1 MTETAQP
8 AVVGAGPGGYTAAL
22 PGRRPG
28 AGAAGALLV
37 ALAAFVALP
46 SANYLVFAGIPFDS
60 LPQYLVL
67 VALAPFAVWPWLR
80 RRWCAAVAR
89 WRAPWVGL
97 AIAALAGGALVKGV
111 LFVDGGYEG
120 FAGCY
125 QALYR
130 QHRNYWPRVDDRRT
144 GPCEKSW
151 TNPLGRFHATR
162 IDPVLDFGPED
173 WNLSFVNDNRFNFY
187 NWRNGSVPRDR
198 LPFSVWWRGVVF
210 SPESRNVALTYV
222 GRVRV
227 WLGGRALS
235 FPTSHGAA
243 RTAGFRLPAG
253 STGMVVEYTFDDGSR
268 VGSPPAS
275 GPVLR
280 LTERTAG
287 GGPLRPRAVAAVHRL
302 AGGAVDTLA
311 FASAVLLAVFWI
323 GVVGAHWKPL
333 LATAAAAGAVH
344 AAAGGAPVIGVDVL
358 TTSALLIP
366 AGLTLLLR
374 SRPSAL
380 AAAYW
385 CVAALM
391 LAHEAGMATSLDAVL
406 IRRGGS
412 DFLTYESFARSML
425 NTGSLEGG
433 EEVFYY
439 QPFFRYVLFVER
451 LVLGGGDVLLPAF
464 VRTALVTSVFGLAWS
479 FPVGKGRL
487 RAGLSVSAFM
497 LLLVL
502 VNTVDVVSLL
512 RRGVSEYP
520 TWIAFPLFFAL
531 LFRAAGGRTTFAAFL
546 LGLSGITRIDQAPG
560 LLWSFAV
567 RARTALRARTAGFL
581 PAAGVLAIL
590 AVLPALHNHV
600 YGGRLVWTTTSA
612 TIEDNLQFAPGRWL
626 DVWHDHEAGEGALKH
641 LEGVFYTGS
650 RTSRGQW
657 FAYRGLQALWVVA
670 LCVALADRRAG
681 PAANPRAESGARDG
695 WDSLLVLLIPA
706 AFLAPYFF
714 YGTDNYY
721 PRHVVAGHLAMG
733 AAALHAASRA
743 GTAGRRGPA
752 GRRPRSR
759 RGQRFRRRVPGPD
772 VDRDAAEPV
781 EDAPHRRPAR
791 REASSWSRTAG
802 PARRGPWRRPARQAR
817 PRRGRLW
824 SSPRPPV
831 VA

>member
-1 MTETAQP
+1 MAGLTSRVSSP
-8 AVVGAGPGGYTAAL
+8 ADGHPGRARRAAGVLLAAL
-22 PGRRPG
+22 G
-28 AGAAGALLV
+28 
-37 ALAAFVALP
+37 AFVALP

-67 VALAPFAVWPWLR
+67 LALAPVAVWPWLR
-80 RRWCAAVAR
+80 RRWCAAVAS
-89 WRAPWVGL
+89 WRAPWIGL

-130 QHRNYWPRVDDRRT
+130 AHHNYWPRVDDRRA

-173 WNLSFVNDNRFNFY
+173 WNLSFVNDDRFNFY

-198 LPFSVWWRGVVF
+198 LPFSVWWYGVVS

-222 GRVRV
+222 GRVRI
-227 WLGGRALS
+227 WLGGRPLS
-235 FPTSHGAA
+235 FPPAHGAA

-253 STGMVVEYTFDDGSR
+253 STGVVVEYMFDDNSR

-280 LTERTAG
+280 LTEAEAG

-302 AGGAVDTLA
+302 AGGAADTLA
-311 FASAVLLAVFWI
+311 LASAALLAVFWI
-323 GVVGAHWKPL
+323 GVVGTHWRPL
-333 LATAAAAGAVH
+333 LATAAAAVAVR
-344 AAAGGAPVIGVDVL
+344 AAGGGPAIGVDVL

-366 AGLTLLLR
+366 GGLVLLLR

-391 LAHEAGMATSLDAVL
+391 LAHEAGTAASLDAVL

-412 DFLTYESFARSML
+412 DFLTYESFARSIL

-451 LVLGGGDVLLPAF
+451 LVLGDGDVLLPAF
-464 VRTALVTSVFGLAWS
+464 VRTALVTSVFVLACS

-487 RAGLSVSAFM
+487 RAVLSVSAFM

-502 VNTVDVVSLL
+502 VNTEDVVSLL
-512 RRGVSEYP
+512 RRGASEYP

-531 LFRAAGGRTTFAAFL
+531 LFRAAGGRTTLAAFL
-546 LGLSGITRIDQAPG
+546 LGLSGITRLDQAPG
-560 LLWSFAV
+560 LLCSFGV
-567 RARTALRARTAGFL
+567 RARTALRARALRDFL

-626 DVWHDHEAGEGALKH
+626 NVWHDHGAVEKALKQ
-641 LEGVFYTGS
+641 LEGVFNTGS
-650 RTSRGQW
+650 RASRGQW
-657 FAYRGLQALWVVA
+657 FVYVYRGLQALWIMA
-670 LCVALADRRAG
+670 LCVALADGRAG
-681 PAANPRAESGARDG
+681 PGANPKAESGARDG
-695 WDSLLVLLIPA
+695 WDSVLVLLIPA

-733 AAALHAASRA
+733 AAALHAAGRT
-743 GTAGRRGPA
+743 GTATGRRGPA
-752 GRRPRSR
+752 GRTQRSR
-759 RGQRFRRRVPGPD
+759 R
-772 VDRDAAEPV
+772 
-781 EDAPHRRPAR
+781 RP
-791 REASSWSRTAG
+791 
-802 PARRGPWRRPARQAR
+802 PRQAR
-817 PRRGRLW
+817 PGEGGSGHL
-824 SSPRPPV
+824 SDLL
-831 VA
+831 

>member
-1 MTETAQP
+1 MAGLTSRVSSP
-8 AVVGAGPGGYTAAL
+8 ADGPAGRAHRAAAAL
-22 PGRRPG
+22 L
-28 AGAAGALLV
+28 A

-46 SANYLVFAGIPFDS
+46 SANYLVFAGVPFDS

-67 VALAPFAVWPWLR
+67 VALAPVAVWPWLR
-80 RRWCAAVAR
+80 RRWCAAVAS
-89 WRAPWVGL
+89 WRAPWIGL
-97 AIAALAGGALVKGV
+97 AIAALAGGTLVKGV

-130 QHRNYWPRVDDRRT
+130 EHRNYWPRVDDGRT

-198 LPFSVWWRGVVF
+198 LPFSVWWRGVVS

-227 WLGGRALS
+227 RLGGRTLS
-235 FPTSHGAA
+235 FPASHGAA

-253 STGMVVEYTFDDGSR
+253 EHGMVVEYTFDDGSR
-268 VGSPPAS
+268 VGSPPAP

-287 GGPLRPRAVAAVHRL
+287 GAGPLRPRSAAAVRRL
-302 AGGAVDTLA
+302 AGGAADALA
-311 FASAVLLAVFWI
+311 LASTALLAGFWI

-333 LATAAAAGAVH
+333 LATAAAAAAVR
-344 AAAGGAPVIGVDVL
+344 ASAGGAPVAGVDVL
-358 TTSALLIP
+358 TTAALLIP
-366 AGLTLLLR
+366 GGLVLLLR

-385 CVAALM
+385 CAAALM
-391 LAHEAGMATSLDAVL
+391 LAHEAGVAASLDAVL
-406 IRRGGS
+406 IRRGGG

-433 EEVFYY
+433 EAVFHY
-439 QPFFRYVLFVER
+439 QPFFRYVLFAER

-464 VRTALVTSVFGLAWS
+464 VRTALVTSLFGLVWS
-479 FPVGKGRL
+479 FPAGKGRL
-487 RAGLSVSAFM
+487 RAGLSVSACM

-502 VNTVDVVSLL
+502 VNTVEVASLL

-531 LFRAAGGRTTFAAFL
+531 FFRAAGGRTTLAAFL

-560 LLWSFAV
+560 LLWSFGV
-567 RARTALRARTAGFL
+567 RARTALRARRRDFL
-581 PAAGVLAIL
+581 PAAGVLAVL

-612 TIEDNLQFAPGRWL
+612 AIEDNLQFTPERWL
-626 DVWHDHEAGEGALKH
+626 DVGRDHEAGEEALKH

-650 RTSRGQW
+650 RTSSGAPW
-657 FAYRGLQALWVVA
+657 FVYRGLQALWVLA
-670 LCVALADRRAG
+670 LCAALADGRAG
-681 PAANPRAESGARDG
+681 RAASPRAGSGARDR
-695 WDSLLVLLIPA
+695 WDSVLVLLIPA

-714 YGTDNYY
+714 YQGEDGYY

-733 AAALHAASRA
+733 AVALHAASRA
-743 GTAGRRGPA
+743 GTAAGRRGRGPS
-752 GRRPRSR
+752 RPRGAGSR
-759 RGQRFRRRVPGPD
+759 R
-772 VDRDAAEPV
+772 
-781 EDAPHRRPAR
+781 
-791 REASSWSRTAG
+791 
-802 PARRGPWRRPARQAR
+802 
-817 PRRGRLW
+817 
-824 SSPRPPV
+824 
-831 VA
+831 